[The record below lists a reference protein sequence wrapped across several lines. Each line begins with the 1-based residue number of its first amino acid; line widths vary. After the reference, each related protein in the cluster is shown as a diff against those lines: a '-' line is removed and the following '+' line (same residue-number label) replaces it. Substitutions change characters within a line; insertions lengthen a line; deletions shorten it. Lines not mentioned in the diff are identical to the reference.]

1 MKLIYDEFYLIRI
14 APRVTLVREARWPGL
29 RTGHGFAD
37 KLSSNFMTVNK
48 EQHTR
53 CDRVSLGGQGIDELY
68 LEGAQVFAP
77 HA

>member
-1 MKLIYDEFYLIRI
+1 
-14 APRVTLVREARWPGL
+14 
-29 RTGHGFAD
+29 
-37 KLSSNFMTVNK
+37 MTVNK